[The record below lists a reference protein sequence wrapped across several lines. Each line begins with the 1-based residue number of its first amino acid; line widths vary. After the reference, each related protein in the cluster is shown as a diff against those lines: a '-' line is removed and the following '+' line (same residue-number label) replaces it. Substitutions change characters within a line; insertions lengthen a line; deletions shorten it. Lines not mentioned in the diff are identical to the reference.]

1 MILSGWFSLYTYTY
15 GANCRLWLSFFF
27 IIDCNRYDKT
37 EYNEEAVMV
46 VVRKFGKPS
55 LEDEVAGRL
64 EHVVTITAKRF
75 TKGLAQLPLLQQ
87 FNYTCGC
94 RSTKTHCVH
103 LSLVLMSDFSLA
115 DV

>member
-1 MILSGWFSLYTYTY
+1 
-15 GANCRLWLSFFF
+15 
-27 IIDCNRYDKT
+27 
-37 EYNEEAVMV
+37 MV

-75 TKGLAQLPLLQQ
+75 TKGLAQLPLMQQ
-87 FNYTCGC
+87 FIYTCGC
-94 RSTKTHCVH
+94 RSTKMHCIH

>member
-1 MILSGWFSLYTYTY
+1 MEFSFLSVTYSILGML
-15 GANCRLWLSFFF
+15 A
-27 IIDCNRYDKT
+27 
-37 EYNEEAVMV
+37 
-46 VVRKFGKPS
+46 
-55 LEDEVAGRL
+55 L